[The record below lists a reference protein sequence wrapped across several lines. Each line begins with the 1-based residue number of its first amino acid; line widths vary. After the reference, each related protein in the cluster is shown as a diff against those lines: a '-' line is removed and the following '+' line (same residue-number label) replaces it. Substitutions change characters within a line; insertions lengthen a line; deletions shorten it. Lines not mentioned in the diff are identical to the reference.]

1 MKDYSKPILIEE
13 EVEIEDVIASSGA
26 GSIGGHQHGD
36 SEGTWP
42 FN

>member
-13 EVEIEDVIASSGA
+13 EVEIEDIIATSGA
-26 GSIGGHQHGD
+26 IGGHQHGD
-36 SEGTWP
+36 SEGNWP